1 MGVLD
6 LLKSTLKKDKPLEEK
21 EVRQVVKEV
30 LSSVVYV
37 NPKSRTFQRM
47 VKEWTEYAIKQ
58 GWTTENRLRS
68 ELSKAISDMALF
80 YKTKEGRVNEKALT
94 PEGYEVVKEA
104 KKLGLHKLHLD
115 RASDLEIGIREL
127 KDMIYLRKKGWSVE
141 LIDMAWVGRYALGR
155 RNAVFLSVIREKNG
169 DVKAYSGVDWSYRY
183 PSALKQLEEN
193 GTSKKGFVDRVLARI
208 KNTVKGVE
216 VLTETLPSGRQISVV
231 KTDVASWSPLIKEK
245 IRGFATIYD
254 VDRAFGVKKFKVPAS
269 LVILASPFLSL
280 GMATVSPFLG
290 AVLAGA
296 SFVSVLFLDKIAHK
310 NDTLQ
315 KQFEKIQ
322 DVVSE
327 ENRKA
332 EMERYSKKDE
342 ERDNEIKTARAR

>member
-1 MGVLD
+1 MGALD
-6 LLKSTLKKDKPLEEK
+6 LFKSTLKKDKPLEEE
-21 EVRQVVKEV
+21 EVKQVVKEV
-30 LSSVVYV
+30 LSSVVDV

-68 ELSKAISDMALF
+68 EISKAMSDVSLF
-80 YKTKEGRVNEKALT
+80 YRTKEGRLNVKEFT

-104 KKLGLHKLHLD
+104 KKLGLHRLSLD
-115 RASDLEIGIREL
+115 RASDLEIGIKEL

-141 LIDMAWVGRYALGR
+141 LIDMAWVGRYSLGR
-155 RNAVFLSVIREKNG
+155 SNAVFLSVIREKNG
-169 DVKAYSGVDWSYRY
+169 DVKAYSGLKWDYQ
-183 PSALKQLEEN
+183 LKQLEEN

-208 KNTVKGVE
+208 KNAIKGVE

-231 KTDVASWSPLIKEK
+231 KTDVALSMPLKEK
-245 IRGFATIYD
+245 FARFDRIYS
-254 VDRAFGVKKFKVPAS
+254 VDRPIGVKKFKVPAS
-269 LVILASPFLSL
+269 LVVLASPFLSL

-290 AVLAGA
+290 VVLAGA
-296 SFVSVLFLDKIAHK
+296 SFVGALFLDKIAHK

-322 DVVSE
+322 DVVFE

-332 EMERYSKKDE
+332 EMERYSKKEKGE
-342 ERDNEIKTARAR
+342 ERDNEIQITRAR